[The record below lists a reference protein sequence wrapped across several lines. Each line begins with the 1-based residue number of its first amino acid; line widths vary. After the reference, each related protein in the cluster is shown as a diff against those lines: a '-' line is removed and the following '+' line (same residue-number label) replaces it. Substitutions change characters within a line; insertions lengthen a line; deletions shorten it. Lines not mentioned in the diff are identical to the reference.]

1 MFRNPSL
8 AKKRGKTRPDNLML
22 AMKFCVESE
31 LQIKN
36 QQALESG
43 GKNNEKT
50 KLVNRMLSYFY
61 GFSLFVLSLSLN

>member
-43 GKNNEKT
+43 GKNNEKR
-50 KLVNRMLSYFY
+50 N
-61 GFSLFVLSLSLN
+61 